1 MPFWTLRRKVVA
13 AVTLMIALTFGWAAV
28 VVAVA
33 LTGAHDEARSADA
46 IAVLG
51 AAQYNGRPSP
61 VFRARLDHAAAL
73 YQRGLAPVVLVTGGV
88 GSGDTVSESEVGRRY
103 LLKAGLPEGAVVG
116 LPAAAST
123 SASLAGVAEWFSG
136 KDDRRVL
143 LVSDGFHMLRLRII
157 ATRLGLQPFTSPA
170 PNSPIRSNPRRNAAY
185 SSPKASRSPSPGSS
199 TAEGAHAAR
208 ESPGLHRPS
217 RASRRRHGAIPRRLH
232 GGVGDHP
239 PSRRRSDRAVRLRPT
254 RGSRSPDPPDPSV
267 PVCRRGAAVGDPGGH
282 ARPWRR
288 SRGVRPSRTTRRG
301 GGHRRPPAAA
311 DLHLD
316 HARLH

>member
-1 MPFWTLRRKVVA
+1 LRRKVVA
-13 AVTLMIALTFGWAAV
+13 TVTLMIALTFGWAAV

-33 LTGAHDEARSADA
+33 LAGAHDEARSSDA

-136 KDDRRVL
+136 KDNRRVL

-170 PNSPIRSNPRRNAAY
+170 PNSPIRSNPRRHAPY
-185 SSPKASRSPSPGSS
+185 FRTPPGFPDEVIPLDLASGL
-199 TAEGAHAAR
+199 TAGE
-208 ESPGLHRPS
+208 PS
-217 RASRRRHGAIPRRLH
+217 RERDEFIEVVPQPLSQVLARIRDGEVRDAKTIVAILYMA
-232 GGVGDHP
+232 GFV
-239 PSRRRSDRAVRLRPT
+239 LKM
-254 RGSRSPDPPDPSV
+254 
-267 PVCRRGAAVGDPGGH
+267 
-282 ARPWRR
+282 
-288 SRGVRPSRTTRRG
+288 
-301 GGHRRPPAAA
+301 
-311 DLHLD
+311 
-316 HARLH
+316 